1 MIAANNPLSPK
12 EHEAYC
18 RKYGE
23 DATKVYELILREPG
37 TELPVAEIAQEIGK
51 TNRTAM
57 RATKKLVAHGLVTIQ
72 TTHGAARGANRY
84 YPTDVTMDV
93 TIAPTDVTMGKSQS
107 DTNQQNRRSS
117 HSDNS
122 YGITTT
128 LTDTTD
134 KDTDTNIKNNSSSYT
149 GS

>member
-51 TNRTAM
+51 TNCTAM

-72 TTHGAARGANRY
+72 TTHGAARGARDIFN
-84 YPTDVTMDV
+84 TCGS
-93 TIAPTDVTMGKSQS
+93 ASF
-107 DTNQQNRRSS
+107 RRPP
-117 HSDNS
+117 
-122 YGITTT
+122 IQRF
-128 LTDTTD
+128 LARRVMCRV
-134 KDTDTNIKNNSSSYT
+134 
-149 GS
+149 